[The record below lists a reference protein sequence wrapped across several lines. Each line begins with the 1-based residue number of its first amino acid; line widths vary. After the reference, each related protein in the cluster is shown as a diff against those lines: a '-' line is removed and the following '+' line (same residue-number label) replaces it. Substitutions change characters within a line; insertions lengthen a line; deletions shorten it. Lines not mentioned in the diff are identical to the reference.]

1 MKRVCWYSL
10 PLIAATECWIT
21 ARDGVA
27 EGRITETA
35 LYLQSFVTIHIAENI
50 GLVILSKDLMFI
62 EGFSWE

>member
-35 LYLQSFVTIHIAENI
+35 LYLQSFVTIHMAENI
-50 GLVILSKDLMFI
+50 VILSEDLMFI
-62 EGFSWE
+62 EGLTRGSN